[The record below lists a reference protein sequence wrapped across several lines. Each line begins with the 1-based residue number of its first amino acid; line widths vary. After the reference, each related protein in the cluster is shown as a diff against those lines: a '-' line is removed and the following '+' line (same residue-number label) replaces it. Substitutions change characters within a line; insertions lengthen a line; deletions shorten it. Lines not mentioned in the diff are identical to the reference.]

1 MWATAGQLEM
11 QSNKLSGVELFRAIG
26 KTVAVLFLLYFNF
39 SFQLHSEVTSSDF
52 KPKQKNSTQKGES
65 LF

>member
-26 KTVAVLFLLYFNF
+26 KTVAFCIFALF
-39 SFQLHSEVTSSDF
+39 
-52 KPKQKNSTQKGES
+52 
-65 LF
+65 